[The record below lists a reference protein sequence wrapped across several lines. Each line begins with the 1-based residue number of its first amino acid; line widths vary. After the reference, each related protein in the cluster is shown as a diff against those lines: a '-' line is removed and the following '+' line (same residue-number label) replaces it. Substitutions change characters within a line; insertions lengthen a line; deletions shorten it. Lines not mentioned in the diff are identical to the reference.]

1 MNEALQCPSD
11 CLGLCPKN
19 PRGCVVKLLSILKP
33 VVSFTFYLRAVW
45 QWLCSG
51 CVLAQIRLSP
61 DSCCVFTG
69 KCLMNA
75 VYMHSTQLARI
86 GQCPKNPRLC
96 EGAARAGVRVPLERR
111 ETFPPSRERPSPRA
125 GADDGRRGFAR
136 IGLSPDSCFVF
147 TGECLMN
154 AAYIHYP
161 SCKNWQRPSHKYH
174 LAQIELTARFVG
186 RI

>member
-33 VVSFTFYLRAVW
+33 VVSFTFYLRDVW

-86 GQCPKNPRLC
+86 GQRPKNPRLC
-96 EGAARAGVRVPLERR
+96 EGATRAKGDVPSEQGK
-111 ETFPPSRERPSPRA
+111 TFSPSRGGRWEKGFCSNRA
-125 GADDGRRGFAR
+125 FAR
-136 IGLSPDSCFVF
+136 FLLRIHGGVFDERCLYTLPILQELAAPLS
-147 TGECLMN
+147 
-154 AAYIHYP
+154 YP
-161 SCKNWQRPSHKYH
+161 PHKSS
-174 LAQIELTARFVG
+174 
-186 RI
+186 